1 MGFCATAGCDPLEE
15 GGFFL
20 LPGGTVVMLL
30 WELFRC

>member
-1 MGFCATAGCDPLEE
+1 MAFCDTAGCDRVGE

-30 WELFRC
+30 WEFFPC